1 MYEFTEMQFIHIQNL
16 VLVIAKAFLLILIP
30 N

>member
-16 VLVIAKAFLLILIP
+16 VLVIAKAFLLGCVI